1 MSSFNDECYVAN
13 EDYDASDRDNG
24 GHREKPLSSKVA
36 SFEDS
41 YMPALV
47 AEDNANDGEIV
58 GVPLVFR
65 GALDPL
71 DNSGGSILDVSNGGI
86 FSGDMVTPQQ
96 RIGSM
101 LTTSVTRTRNLS
113 NPLVAQQIVGY
124 NLGSVNNSNNL
135 GSNGP
140 NLGSNLG
147 SMNNSNNLGS
157 NGSNLGSNINNLGS
171 NLGSISNNGSYN
183 NGGTNLRHQ

>member
-1 MSSFNDECYVAN
+1 MSSFNDECYVVN
-13 EDYDASDRDNG
+13 EEYDAGDRDNG
-24 GHREKPLSSKVA
+24 GHTEKSLSSKVA

-47 AEDNANDGEIV
+47 AEENRDDGEIV
-58 GVPLVFR
+58 GDPLVFR

-71 DNSGGSILDVSNGGI
+71 DSSGGSALDGSNGGI

-101 LTTSVTRTRNLS
+101 LTTSVNRTRNLS
-113 NPLVAQQIVGY
+113 NPLVAQPII
-124 NLGSVNNSNNL
+124 GS
-135 GSNGP
+135 

-147 SMNNSNNLGS
+147 SMNNVNNIGSHGTNLGSTDNNLGS
-157 NGSNLGSNINNLGS
+157 NITNLGS
-171 NLGSISNNGSYN
+171 NLGSSFNNGNSIS
-183 NGGTNLRHQ
+183 GG